1 MSTYSKT
8 YRVLR
13 YLIIYPMIKGFYRH
27 IQVKNYHKVPID
39 KPVIFAANHQNALID
54 ALNVIFAANHK
65 RQVTFLTRSDVFNH
79 RFQWIMLGLF
89 KMLPVYRQRDNLPN
103 IRELNAEIFD
113 KCVDILDRDDVILLF
128 PEGNHDRTQRIRPL
142 KKGIVRIGFQAAVKA
157 NYEKDIYVV
166 PLGLNYTHH
175 IKFHRDLLITFG
187 DPINLKDYYAQ
198 HQTTESKALTSA
210 LKEIRKGIGDQIV
223 NIRNKK
229 YYPLIHGVQQ
239 MYAPELAHAQG
250 AKKLDLA
257 AQLAASQEIV
267 SKLEAAVEENPEQAD
282 ELLDQMNSYEAGLKK
297 LKIRDH
303 TIAKGP
309 HALLKILGQELLLLL
324 GLPFFLF
331 GLLNNYL
338 PYKVSWI
345 PARKF
350 FKDDHFYSSITALAA
365 YFIFPVFYLLLTIIV
380 WIASGDF
387 GAAMLYLAAALFTGR
402 FAIRYSEW
410 VKKWWATW
418 RHNRLSAKKDQTLSK
433 ITQIRKDLLA
443 WGKDIVGKKTPA
455 NESITTKA

>member
-27 IQVKNYHKVPID
+27 IQVKNYKKVPND
-39 KPVIFAANHQNALID
+39 QPVIFAANHQNALID
-54 ALNVIFAANHK
+54 ALNVIYAANHK

-103 IRELNAEIFD
+103 IREKNAEIFD
-113 KCVDILDRDDVILLF
+113 KCVKILERDDVILLF

-142 KKGIVRIGFQAAVKA
+142 KKGIVRIGFQAAVES
-157 NYEKDIYVV
+157 NYEKDIFVV
-166 PLGLNYTHH
+166 PLGLNYTNH

-198 HQTTESKALTSA
+198 HQENESKGLTSA
-210 LKEIRKGIGDQIV
+210 LKDIRQGIANQIV
-223 NIRNKK
+223 NIRNKEH
-229 YYPLIHGVQQ
+229 YPLIHGVQQ
-239 MYAPELAHAQG
+239 IYAPELSVARGAH
-250 AKKLDLA
+250 KNDLS

-267 SKLEAAVEENPEQAD
+267 SKLEAAVAENPEQAN
-282 ELLDQMNSYEAGLKK
+282 ELLAKMSSYEEGLKE

-309 HALLKILGQELLLLL
+309 HGLLKIFGQELLLLL

-331 GLLNNYL
+331 GLINNYL
-338 PYKVSWI
+338 PYKLSWI

-365 YFIFPVFYLLLTIIV
+365 YFIFPIFYLLLTIIV
-380 WIASGDF
+380 WVASGDF

-418 RHNRLSAKKDQTLSK
+418 RHNRLTAKKDQTLSK
-433 ITQIRKDLLA
+433 ITNIRKELLSWA
-443 WGKDIVGKKTPA
+443 KEVVGKKA
-455 NESITTKA
+455 AKEESIKA